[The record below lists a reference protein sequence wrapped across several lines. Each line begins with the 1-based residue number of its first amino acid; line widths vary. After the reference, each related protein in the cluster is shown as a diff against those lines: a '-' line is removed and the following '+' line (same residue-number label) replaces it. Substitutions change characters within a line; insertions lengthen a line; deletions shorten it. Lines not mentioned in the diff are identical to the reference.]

1 MNPIVYMDHAAATP
15 VAPEVIKAM
24 LPFFDN
30 AFANPSTVYDLGF
43 KAKEVVDEQ
52 RARVAELINA
62 APEEIL
68 FTASGAEANN
78 MAVKGSVFAS
88 YGKKDRIIIS
98 AIEHHSVLNSAR
110 FFERLGYEV
119 ALLPVDGSGM
129 VDPERL
135 QQLLEHDASRVA
147 LVSVMHGNA
156 EIGTLEPVQNL
167 AFLCHEH
174 GVLFHTDAAAT
185 VGQIPV
191 DVEDLG
197 VDLLTI
203 SGPTFGAPK
212 GTGALCFRRN
222 TRLMPLVHGGIQERG
237 RRAGTE
243 NVPGIVGLG
252 TAAARARK
260 ELTQRMAL
268 LEKLRDRLIAG
279 VVERI
284 PHVVCTGHPRL
295 RLPGHASFCI
305 KAVEGEALIY
315 MLSREGIYANT
326 GSACASKALKISP
339 VLGALG
345 VPAATAQGSVVFTL
359 DATNTPEDVDYV
371 LEKLPQ
377 VVATLRAM
385 SPIWKDGAPVTTG
398 ENA

>member
-1 MNPIVYMDHAAATP
+1 MKSIVYMDHAAATP
-15 VAPEVIKAM
+15 VAPQVIEAM
-24 LPFFDN
+24 LPFFDRE
-30 AFANPSTVYDLGF
+30 FANPSTVYDLGF
-43 KAKEVVDEQ
+43 KAKGVVDEQ

-62 APEEIL
+62 EPEEIL

-78 MAVKGSVFAS
+78 LAIKGSVFAS
-88 YGKKDRIIIS
+88 YGKKDRIITS

-119 ALLPVDGSGM
+119 AVLPVDASGV
-129 VDPERL
+129 VDPKHL
-135 QQLLEHDASRVA
+135 HKILDNDASRVA

-156 EIGTLEPVQNL
+156 EIGTLEHIEAL
-167 AFLCHEH
+167 AALCHQY

-185 VGQIPV
+185 VGNIPV
-191 DVEDLG
+191 DVKDLG

-203 SGPTFGAPK
+203 SGPAFGAPK
-212 GTGALCFRRN
+212 GTGALYFRRN

-252 TAAARARK
+252 TAASLARNGLA
-260 ELTQRMAL
+260 ERMAL
-268 LEKLRDRLIAG
+268 LEELRDRLITG
-279 VVERI
+279 VVERV
-284 PHVVCTGHPRL
+284 PHVVCTGHPRM

-305 KAVEGEALIY
+305 EAVEGEALIY

-359 DATNTPEDVDYV
+359 NETNTPEEVDYV

-385 SPIWKDGAPVTTG
+385 SPIWKDGAPVKDG
-398 ENA
+398 GHA